1 MSNRLLLQFQLII
14 HKHLIFVVHLNT
26 HIFFRDVPL
35 IRTPSGLSK
44 RYLNI
49 YNNKTNKKSKN
60 HNNDNCNH
68 CYCNNNNNN
77 YNNNNKTNYNTTTN
91 SNNIIIMLVWI
102 AKPGY
107 IYICQSGLKVY
118 DLNSELIL
126 LSIDLNA
133 ELYFIRYII
142 QVSVALSLFM
152 TLTVRSVF
160 TT

>member
-14 HKHLIFVVHLNT
+14 YKHLIFVVHLTTN
-26 HIFFRDVPL
+26 IFFRDVPL
-35 IRTPSGLSK
+35 IRTPWGLSK

-91 SNNIIIMLVWI
+91 SNNIIIMFVWI

-107 IYICQSGLKVY
+107 I
-118 DLNSELIL
+118 
-126 LSIDLNA
+126 
-133 ELYFIRYII
+133 
-142 QVSVALSLFM
+142 
-152 TLTVRSVF
+152 
-160 TT
+160 